1 MALFCMGEHDEQS
14 GGTCF
19 DVSAGANWPIQSH
32 PTSAT
37 LPVPVGKY
45 RQPYRDTAQK
55 GNCFSCLSF
64 QDQWLN
70 HHSTHSWE
78 SLLETMGSASIN
90 IGPIGPTHVQAG
102 SSPCTTWTSLLWALV
117 VARWPCS
124 CWPTLPWQL
133 PAFPLRPSP
142 RGIPWANG
150 WAFKQRTRRHRL
162 AELDGMMGWVRTS
175 WPPFFSPNREI
186 PKYPLVNVYITGK
199 SPYFLFFFE

>member
-37 LPVPVGKY
+37 LPVHVGKC

-70 HHSTHSWE
+70 HHSTDSWE
-78 SLLETMGSASIN
+78 TLLETMGSASIN
-90 IGPIGPTHVQAG
+90 IGPTHVQAG

-124 CWPTLPWQL
+124 CWPTLLWQL

-150 WAFKQRTRRHRL
+150 WALKRRTRRHRL
-162 AELDGMMGWVRTS
+162 AASRIGWDDGMGEDLMAS
-175 WPPFFSPNREI
+175 LFFPQREI
-186 PKYPLVNVYITGK
+186 PSGQRLHNWKIT
-199 SPYFLFFFE
+199 